1 MLSLSP
7 AQAARVLYKPSLSPD
22 HRPIGSHP
30 GRRFDQWKG
39 RDRQTLVTI
48 SSSLRSSHL
57 QQGSDIS
64 EHFLGWV
71 RSRSVSRIWHQENII
86 ITGSSVTRPWA
97 GVVAKTPVTSDSCLL
112 RRVINWVTE
121 PWWADE
127 KWTGNFGITDGWI
140 CGGET
145 LERDQVKWRGE
156 AFENIRK
163 VNCQIVPESECQRV

>member
-1 MLSLSP
+1 MYFKQPGFPQLCMRPSLVTGPQQPGRWAEEVEMLSLSP

-30 GRRFDQWKG
+30 GRRCNQWEG
-39 RDRQTLVTI
+39 WDRQTLVTI

-112 RRVINWVTE
+112 RRVIN
-121 PWWADE
+121 
-127 KWTGNFGITDGWI
+127 
-140 CGGET
+140 
-145 LERDQVKWRGE
+145 
-156 AFENIRK
+156 
-163 VNCQIVPESECQRV
+163 

>member
-1 MLSLSP
+1 MYFKEPGFPQLSMCAPISSSRSVAVSPLTPGLSRGGSNMLSVSP

-30 GRRFDQWKG
+30 GRRCDQWG
-39 RDRQTLVTI
+39 GWDRQTLVTI

-112 RRVINWVTE
+112 RRVIN
-121 PWWADE
+121 
-127 KWTGNFGITDGWI
+127 
-140 CGGET
+140 
-145 LERDQVKWRGE
+145 
-156 AFENIRK
+156 
-163 VNCQIVPESECQRV
+163 